1 MGPRLGVSLRRL
13 REGRAVMKGGGMN
26 VDNSGRCRPPMSER
40 KDQAMTDDFKPMA
53 KREADELMAMF
64 ADGILPVLAA
74 MPPERAKR
82 IRTAIDGGLFDV
94 VRFTEDE
101 QTIDVRG
108 FGELSV
114 TRVELPKT
122 ERPN

>member
-1 MGPRLGVSLRRL
+1 
-13 REGRAVMKGGGMN
+13 
-26 VDNSGRCRPPMSER
+26 
-40 KDQAMTDDFKPMA
+40 MTDYIPKSKHEVDEWMA
-53 KREADELMAMF
+53 RF

-122 ERPN
+122 DRPN